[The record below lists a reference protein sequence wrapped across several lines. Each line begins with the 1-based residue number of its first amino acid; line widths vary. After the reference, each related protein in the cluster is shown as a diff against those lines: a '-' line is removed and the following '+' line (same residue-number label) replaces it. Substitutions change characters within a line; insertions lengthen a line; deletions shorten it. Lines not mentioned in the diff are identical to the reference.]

1 MGGCDDVL
9 VHAWADDLRQSASAR
24 VVGIDVARCLAL
36 LGMMAAHMLPEGRWQ
51 HEVSAGRASA
61 LFAVLAGVSLALM
74 TGGAH
79 RHRGPRLVAGALGL
93 EARAIMI
100 AGTGLWLGTLDTNVA
115 VILTYYGVLFILG
128 LPFLALS
135 ARQLATLAGVWC
147 VAAPIVSHLL
157 RQHVGD
163 AGPIVPTSS
172 DLEQVWPLLTNLTLT
187 GYYPAFPWLAYL
199 LAGMALGRLDL
210 RREATALR
218 VALTGAALAVTA
230 KLLSAALLATEAAR
244 AALTA
249 SPDTSGV
256 AWPQVR
262 ASLERSYY
270 GTTPEDTAWWLAIAE
285 PHTGTPLDL
294 AHTTGTA
301 LLVLGLA
308 LIATRWATRV
318 WAIVFGAG
326 AMTLTLYSAHVVMLT
341 PDVPPPDDP
350 EHYRTQVLIVLGI
363 GAAFAAARLRG
374 PLELLVRLVS
384 RAMSAWAY
392 RVIEPERAEAA
403 RS

>member
-1 MGGCDDVL
+1 VV
-9 VHAWADDLRQSASAR
+9 VHAWADNLRQSTSAR

-36 LGMMAAHMLPEGRWQ
+36 LGMMAAHMLPDDRWQ

-74 TGGAH
+74 TGGDR

-93 EARAIMI
+93 EARAIII
-100 AGTGLWLGTLDTNVA
+100 AGIGLWLGTLDTNVA

-128 LPFLALS
+128 LPFLGLS
-135 ARQLATLAGVWC
+135 ARGLATLAGLWC
-147 VAAPIVSHLL
+147 IAAPVLSHLL
-157 RQHVGD
+157 RQLVAD
-163 AGPIVPTSS
+163 TGPIVPTTS
-172 DLEQVWPLLTNLTLT
+172 DLEQVWPLVTNLTLT

-199 LAGMALGRLDL
+199 FAGMALGRLDL
-210 RREATALR
+210 RREATAVW
-218 VALTGAALAVTA
+218 VAVTGAALTVAA
-230 KLLSAALLATEAAR
+230 KVASAALLATDAAR

-249 SPDTSGV
+249 SPDTSG
-256 AWPQVR
+256 ATWTEVR
-262 ASLERSYY
+262 ASLDRSYY
-270 GTTPEDTAWWLAIAE
+270 GTTPEDTAWWLAVAE
-285 PHTGTPLDL
+285 PHTGTPFDL

-301 LLVLGLA
+301 LLVVGLA
-308 LIATRWATRV
+308 ILATRWATRA

-341 PDVPPPDDP
+341 PDVPPPDGP
-350 EHYRTQVLIVLGI
+350 QYYRTQVFIVLGI

-384 RAMSAWAY
+384 GTVSRWAN
-392 RVIEPERAEAA
+392 RVVEPEPTAPVR
-403 RS
+403 R